1 MARAER
7 EQVDSAVALLIGL
20 VTAGTAAI
28 TVATAS
34 TTLAVVTQ
42 RPLDFVVF
50 LVLALALQLFA
61 VEVVGGGRIGV
72 SAVAILASGV
82 ALGVGPAIAIAI
94 TTAALNWLI
103 HGRTL
108 LHRGVFDVGNFAVSA
123 AAGAAIVEAARWV
136 GGDAGLV
143 LGSFAAGTT
152 YSLVNNALLC
162 LAIGA
167 TIHKPARAIWNE
179 RFRWARWHYVTFGPL
194 ALACAVAYEQIGI
207 LGLAAFA
214 FPPALVLLSVRQYLD
229 RTRALNEELQAANG
243 ELQQRVRDVNDLYD
257 FARGLAAQPHE
268 RTALGSYAETAL
280 SSLLASP
287 VVVSD
292 ERVHVDEAE
301 DDERW
306 QRLAPA
312 VQVLLE
318 SAFENARL
326 AETVRRNHL
335 ATIAA
340 LSRTMEAKDG
350 YTGGHTERVAVVAVA
365 LAERLGYT
373 GGELDAIE
381 IGALLHD
388 IGKVGIPERVLNKPG
403 PLDDAEWELM
413 KRHPVISETILAEVD
428 LPETVRQIA
437 RWSHERLDGA
447 GYPDGLAG
455 DEIPLPARIVLVAD
469 AWDALTSDRSY
480 RTARTTLEAL
490 HELRSNAGTQFCPRV
505 VEALEEL
512 YLDMPGILG
521 GRAVRVVESVA

>member
-1 MARAER
+1 MTRAER
-7 EQVDSAVALLIGL
+7 EQVDSSVALLIGL
-20 VTAGTAAI
+20 VTAAAAAV

-34 TTLAVVTQ
+34 ATATVVAH
-42 RPLDFVVF
+42 RPRDFAVF
-50 LVLALALQLFA
+50 LTLALALQLFA
-61 VEVVGGGRIGV
+61 IEVVGGGRIGV

-82 ALGVGPAIAIAI
+82 ALGVGPAIAIAVV
-94 TTAALNWLI
+94 TAGLNWLI

-108 LHRGVFDVGNFAVSA
+108 FHRGIFDIGNFAVSA
-123 AAGAAIVEAARWV
+123 AAAAAVVGFARWA

-162 LAIGA
+162 IAIGA
-167 TIHKPARAIWNE
+167 TTQKPAREVWNE
-179 RFRWARWHYVTFGPL
+179 RFRWARWHYLAFGPL
-194 ALACAVAYEQIGI
+194 ALACAVAYQQIGI
-207 LGLAAFA
+207 PGLAAFA

-229 RTRALNEELQAANG
+229 RTRALNEELQAAND
-243 ELQQRVRDVNDLYD
+243 ELQQRVRDADDLYD

-268 RTALGSYAETAL
+268 RNALSGYVEKAL
-280 SSLLASP
+280 SSLLGSR

-292 ERVHVDEAE
+292 ERVLIDEAA

-312 VQVLLE
+312 VEVLLE
-318 SAFENARL
+318 SAFENAKL
-326 AETVRRNHL
+326 AETVRKTHL

-373 GGELDAIE
+373 GGDLDAIE

-388 IGKVGIPERVLNKPG
+388 IGKIGIPERVLNKPG
-403 PLDDAEWELM
+403 RLDEDEWELM
-413 KRHPVISETILAEVD
+413 KRHPVISDTILAEVD
-428 LPETVRQIA
+428 LPPTVRQIA
-437 RWSHERLDGA
+437 RWSHERIDGN

-480 RTARTTLEAL
+480 RAARTTLEAL

>member
-1 MARAER
+1 MARPGR
-7 EQVDSAVALLIGL
+7 EQVDSSVALLIGL
-20 VTAGTAAI
+20 VTAATAAV

-34 TTLAVVTQ
+34 GTAAVLAH
-42 RPLDFVVF
+42 RPEEFVVF
-50 LVLALALQLFA
+50 LGLALALQLFA
-61 VEVVGGGRIGV
+61 IEVVGGGRIGV

-94 TTAALNWLI
+94 ATAGLNWLV

-108 LHRGVFDVGNFAVSA
+108 LHRGIFDIGNFAVSA
-123 AAGAAIVEAARWV
+123 AAGAAIFAAARWA
-136 GGDAGLV
+136 GGEPGLV

-152 YSLVNNALLC
+152 YSIVNNALLC

-167 TIHKPARAIWNE
+167 TVEKPAREIWNE
-179 RFRWARWHYVTFGPL
+179 RFRWARWHYMTFGPL
-194 ALACAVAYEQIGI
+194 ALACAVAYEEIGI

-229 RTRALNEELQAANG
+229 RTRELNEELQAAND

-280 SSLLASP
+280 SKLLGSR
-287 VVVSD
+287 VVVS
-292 ERVHVDEAE
+292 EEGVHA
-301 DDERW
+301 DDADDGERW

-326 AETVRRNHL
+326 AETVRKTHL

-373 GGELDAIE
+373 GAELDAIE

-403 PLDDAEWELM
+403 PLDEAEWELM
-413 KRHPVISETILAEVD
+413 KRHPVISDTILSEVD
-428 LPETVRQIA
+428 LPESVRQIA
-437 RWSHERLDGA
+437 RWSHERLDGK

-455 DEIPLPARIVLVAD
+455 DEIPMPARIAFVAD

-480 RTARTTLEAL
+480 RAARTTLEAL
-490 HELRSNAGTQFCPRV
+490 QELRSNAGTQFCPRV
-505 VEALEEL
+505 VEALEQL

-521 GRAVRVVESVA
+521 GRPVRVVASVA